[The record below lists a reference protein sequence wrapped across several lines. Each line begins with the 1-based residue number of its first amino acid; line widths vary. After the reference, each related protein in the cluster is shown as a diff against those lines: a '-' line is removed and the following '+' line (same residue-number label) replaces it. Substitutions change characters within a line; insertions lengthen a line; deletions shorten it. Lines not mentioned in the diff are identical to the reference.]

1 MNGSCFFFWY
11 IVCISHKLQEI
22 FSYNLYVCCKERKM
36 YCMKKKRWKKND
48 FGNEELE
55 LNFEITGATFSN
67 IERPEQSLKQNI
79 FSIFLLEVPIRSNT
93 LEPQYTVIGTN
104 KMPILTNNWDVETN
118 RNELKCN

>member
-1 MNGSCFFFWY
+1 
-11 IVCISHKLQEI
+11 
-22 FSYNLYVCCKERKM
+22 
-36 YCMKKKRWKKND
+36 MKKKIKKPN

-55 LNFEITGATFSN
+55 LIFEITGATFSN
-67 IERPEQSLKQNI
+67 IERPEQFLKQNS

-104 KMPILTNNWDVETN
+104 KMPILTSNWDVETN